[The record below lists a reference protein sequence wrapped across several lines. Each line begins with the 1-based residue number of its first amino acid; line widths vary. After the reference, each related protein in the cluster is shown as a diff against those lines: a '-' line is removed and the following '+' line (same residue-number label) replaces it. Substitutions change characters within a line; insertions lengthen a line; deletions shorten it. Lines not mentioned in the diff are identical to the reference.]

1 MIVNVFQAYNQRPKN
16 QSVWPKETIGPTHNS
31 NNNRTAKQN
40 KSRITK
46 IYTEHKTNLTIVY
59 AGDCL
64 ERVSSLGVNALCAT
78 EQFVKLVNERE
89 KEKRE

>member
-1 MIVNVFQAYNQRPKN
+1 M
-16 QSVWPKETIGPTHNS
+16 
-31 NNNRTAKQN
+31 
-40 KSRITK
+40 
-46 IYTEHKTNLTIVY
+46 YTEHKTNLTIVY